1 VWPALLRQWPLV
13 AAAAWLAIAV
23 AAVAWY
29 GIRLRRVYRAL
40 GSGSAAT
47 DLLDTVDVLRQSANQ
62 RRPIRLTK
70 TSGCPVP
77 LALGGRHIVLPDRFF
92 DELDPE
98 QQHAALAHEVAHV
111 ARRDPEWRV
120 ALEIIGR
127 ALFFQPFNRLARAR
141 LSESAEFLCD
151 EWAVQQTQSP
161 LAMARCLSVVG
172 SWWSPSGELS
182 AGVSAMARSD
192 SAMVRRVTRILDEAP
207 RVSSRPRLAWLLIPV
222 ALVAIA
228 APRITATQLPAA
240 LVASTTT
247 AVIPKADATH
257 EPQRALRDWTPADV
271 AQVQSRVRDH
281 RTGGTLDERWRQAMS
296 EAAKQRLADF
306 WMVYAFN
313 ANTRDRDLIYSDSRD
328 GGFTISADG
337 QIFTN
342 GPPLAA
348 VLSQGAVP
356 LEGGRVAVVVHYRG
370 ARADA
375 ADHGGYLS
383 PSFGFDFGRAPIFWL
398 GDASETE
405 SFARVQELFG
415 QTKQQNMQ
423 ELLVELASLHS
434 DSNAVIPFLARLVDR
449 PWPPQIREE
458 AVEGFERHHDPRSVE
473 ILLRVARTDPDPTV
487 RSEAAESIGE
497 VQVPQA
503 IPALTELARESDD
516 ANVRREAAEGFG
528 AQPAAQAIPA
538 IETLLRSTNDEAVL
552 DEAIEALGEL
562 GDASVIPLLLQIAR
576 THDNGQ
582 ARQEAVETIGDIDA
596 PDVVEALSRLAWD
609 EQDPEVRNEAIET
622 LGDRK
627 DDAAAMGA
635 IERIVRE
642 HPSEDAQVEAIETLA
657 EMSEEALPAQIV
669 ALAESGRSARIRREA
684 VEQIAD
690 ALDKIADLQT
700 LDTAEQLLE
709 RVIYNDA
716 DAGVRMEAL
725 DAIGELPSDRAGRAL
740 RKIADGHPDARVR
753 REAAEHLRK

>member
-1 VWPALLRQWPLV
+1 V
-13 AAAAWLAIAV
+13 
-23 AAVAWY
+23 
-29 GIRLRRVYRAL
+29 
-40 GSGSAAT
+40 
-47 DLLDTVDVLRQSANQ
+47 
-62 RRPIRLTK
+62 
-70 TSGCPVP
+70 
-77 LALGGRHIVLPDRFF
+77 
-92 DELDPE
+92 
-98 QQHAALAHEVAHV
+98 
-111 ARRDPEWRV
+111 
-120 ALEIIGR
+120 
-127 ALFFQPFNRLARAR
+127 
-141 LSESAEFLCD
+141 
-151 EWAVQQTQSP
+151 
-161 LAMARCLSVVG
+161 
-172 SWWSPSGELS
+172 
-182 AGVSAMARSD
+182 
-192 SAMVRRVTRILDEAP
+192 
-207 RVSSRPRLAWLLIPV
+207 
-222 ALVAIA
+222 
-228 APRITATQLPAA
+228 
-240 LVASTTT
+240 
-247 AVIPKADATH
+247 
-257 EPQRALRDWTPADV
+257 DV

-296 EAAKQRLADF
+296 EAGKQRLADF
-306 WMVYAFN
+306 WMVYSFN

-328 GGFTISADG
+328 GGFTISAEG

-348 VLSQGAVP
+348 VLNQGAVP
-356 LEGGRVAVVVHYRG
+356 LEGGRVAVVMHYRG

-423 ELLVELASLHS
+423 ELLIELASLHS

-487 RSEAAESIGE
+487 RSEAAESISE
-497 VQVPQA
+497 VQVPHA
-503 IPALTELARESDD
+503 IPALTELARESED

-538 IETLLRSTNDEAVL
+538 IETLLASTNDEAVL

-609 EQDPEVRNEAIET
+609 QPDPEVRNEAIET

-627 DDAAAMGA
+627 DDAAAMAA

-669 ALAESGRSARIRREA
+669 ALVESGRSARIRREA
-684 VEQIAD
+684 IEQIAD
-690 ALDKIADLQT
+690 ALDTIADAQA

-709 RVIYNDA
+709 RVIYNDP
-716 DAGVRMEAL
+716 DVGVRIEAL
-725 DAIGELPSDRAGRAL
+725 DAIDELPSDRAARTL
-740 RKIADGHPDARVR
+740 RKIADGHPDPRVR